1 MLFRRP
7 KVSCIIPVFNEAKT
21 VSLVAETVLKSRW
34 LDEVIFIN
42 DGSSDETVQILE
54 QFEQHPKCTVFSTS
68 QNKGKGWAVS
78 LGISEAKHDLVLL
91 CDADL
96 QNLKENHL
104 KQLIETLKKH
114 HCAMVIASRNPLEG
128 RVARAF
134 AWVSGERIFYRKNLR
149 PEYLLLMKE
158 AGNGMEQIINFVHR
172 RKKVEFVVSNG
183 VGHILKYQKGSWK
196 DWSSGY
202 AKESWQFLK
211 TEAKLRRI
219 QLKLKVTDWLFD

>member
-1 MLFRRP
+1 MRIRP
-7 KVSCIIPVFNEAKT
+7 HKISCIIPVFNEAKT
-21 VSLVAETVLKSRW
+21 LTLVAETVLQSKW

-42 DGSSDETVQILE
+42 DGSTDKSDQILDR
-54 QFEQHPKCTVFSTS
+54 FRSHPKCTIFSTS

-78 LGISEAKHDLVLL
+78 LGISEAKYDLVLL

-96 QNLKENHL
+96 QNLQGTHL

-114 HCAMVIASRNPLEG
+114 HCAMVIASRNPLDS

-134 AWVSGERIFYRKNLR
+134 AWVSGERIFYRKSLR

-172 RKKVEFVVSNG
+172 RKKVEFVVSDG
-183 VGHILKYQKGSWK
+183 VDHVLKYQKGSWQ

-211 TEAKLRRI
+211 TEAKLRQI
-219 QLKLKVTDWLFD
+219 QLKLKVNDWLFG